1 MRDMTIRRNYQVYL
15 PRLKEGTGVSRKDTE
30 NLLLV
35 VVLWFSPF
43 FLCVLLVF
51 YSRFEHCSL
60 LARHFCKLVLVR
72 K

>member
-51 YSRFEHCSL
+51 YSTVGLSTVACWQGTSASL
-60 LARHFCKLVLVR
+60 Y
-72 K
+72 